1 MTAGQLPFSPAAGFV
16 QAVPHC
22 EGCGGARPPGRQP
35 CPSCGRERH
44 GYGGTPY
51 PAQQMERFLWVF
63 DQAITDRNAFATL
76 LALVWFDGPNGRGVF
91 PTVKRLAETARLS
104 TRVTRDA
111 VRWLENHGWIV
122 CVQRRRGGRQTSNR
136 YSIRQAEQA
145 AVSAG
150 SQAAVSA
157 DKMKGGRF
165 ERGKKEGYEQR
176 TRC

>member
-1 MTAGQLPFSPAAGFV
+1 MMPGQLPFAPAAGFL

-22 EGCGGARPPGRQP
+22 EGCGGVRPPGRQP
-35 CPSCGRERH
+35 CPSCGWERH
-44 GYGGTPY
+44 GYGGRHT
-51 PAQQMERFLWVF
+51 RRSKWSGLWVF
-63 DQAITDRNAFATL
+63 DQAITERNAFATL

-165 ERGKKEGYEQR
+165 ERRKKEGYEQR